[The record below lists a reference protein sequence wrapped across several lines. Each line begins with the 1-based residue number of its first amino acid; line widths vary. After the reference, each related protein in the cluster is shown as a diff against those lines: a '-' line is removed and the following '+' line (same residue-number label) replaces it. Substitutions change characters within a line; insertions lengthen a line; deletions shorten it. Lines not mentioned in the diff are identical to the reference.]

1 MRVCGEVRVSEAER
15 CEARRSYAGAV
26 VLSRAE
32 HREGCRI
39 YAGAVVRAAYLAV
52 GVRRAP
58 KRRSRKRQRLAR
70 SPPGCLGARS
80 APSDARF
87 RRGGG
92 LRGTVAVCGGMVETV
107 KTGRK

>member
-1 MRVCGEVRVSEAER
+1 MRVCGETREVRVSEAER

-32 HREGCRI
+32 HCEGCRI

-58 KRRSRKRQRLAR
+58 KRRSR
-70 SPPGCLGARS
+70 
-80 APSDARF
+80 
-87 RRGGG
+87 
-92 LRGTVAVCGGMVETV
+92 AVKCG
-107 KTGRK
+107 TGRR